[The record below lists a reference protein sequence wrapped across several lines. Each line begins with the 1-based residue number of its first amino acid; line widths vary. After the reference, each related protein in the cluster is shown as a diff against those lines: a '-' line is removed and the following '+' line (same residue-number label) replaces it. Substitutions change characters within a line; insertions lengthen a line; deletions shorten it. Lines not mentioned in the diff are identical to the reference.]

1 MPQEMRSGRPLP
13 RMLPPAWR
21 RRPLL
26 VVALLLLLLLAVLD
40 HAGRLGSRGDD
51 RTRYHDRVFRVVEV
65 IDGDTF
71 DIDAPDAGR
80 PHTRVRLWGVDSPEL
95 HRPGHGPMHFGREAC
110 DFAQRSLLGRRVRII
125 LGPGRTRD
133 NDRYNRLLA
142 YAYLVDVEPG
152 RGARPR
158 SDPWDQTPGPDG
170 PMFNEMLISTGH
182 AYADPRFDHPWAE
195 RFADLE
201 ERARRDRLGLWREV
215 RPEQF
220 PPWKQRMEQSRV
232 GGCGRP

>member
-1 MPQEMRSGRPLP
+1 
-13 RMLPPAWR
+13 MLLIW
-21 RRPLL
+21 
-26 VVALLLLLLLAVLD
+26 LLLLLLLAVLD

-71 DIDAPDAGR
+71 DIDAPDGRR
-80 PHTRVRLWGVDSPEL
+80 PHTRVRLWGVDSPE
-95 HRPGHGPMHFGREAC
+95 RHGPMHFGPEAS
-110 DFAQRSLLGRRVRII
+110 DFARQTLLGRRVRII

-133 NDRYNRLLA
+133 NDRYDRLLA
-142 YAYLVDVEPG
+142 YAYLVDPEPG
-152 RGARPR
+152 PGTTLR
-158 SDPWDQTPGPDG
+158 SDPPDRSRGPDG

-201 ERARRDRLGLWREV
+201 ERARRDRVGLWREV

-232 GGCGRP
+232 GLPGRR